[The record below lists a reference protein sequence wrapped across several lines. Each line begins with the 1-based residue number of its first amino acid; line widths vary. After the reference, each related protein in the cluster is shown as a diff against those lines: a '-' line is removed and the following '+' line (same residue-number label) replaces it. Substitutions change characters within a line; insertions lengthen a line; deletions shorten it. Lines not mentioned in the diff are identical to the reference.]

1 MCDDWKE
8 REVVV
13 VVLFWLVDDAE
24 DGVSF
29 VQYTMTKFEIGFS
42 KKKNDFFFQNRRQT
56 HSRKKL
62 QSLSTIYNQIKF

>member
-42 KKKNDFFFQNRRQT
+42 KKKTIFFFKIAGKPTQEKS
-56 HSRKKL
+56 SRAYL
-62 QSLSTIYNQIKF
+62 QFTIK